1 MHTNYTRQT
10 LRQHFRQKRNC
21 LSEKQQTHAS
31 NLLLE
36 HCQAIEQ
43 YQAAKYITCYLA
55 QDGEISMKPVI
66 EDAWMQGKIVCL
78 PVLHP
83 FAKGQLLFL
92 RYHKD
97 SQMEANRFGIPEPAL
112 RVTDIVPL
120 PLIDVIFAPLVA
132 FDSQAHRLGMGGGF
146 YDRTLAPVAH
156 NTFATEIYGVAHD
169 CQKVPSGIKSDKW
182 DIPMQKIITPSKI
195 YIAP

>member
-1 MHTNYTRQT
+1 MHTTYTRQT
-10 LRQHFRQKRNC
+10 LRQHFRQKRNSLSDEQQIRASHELLSQC
-21 LSEKQQTHAS
+21 LVT
-31 NLLLE
+31 
-36 HCQAIEQ
+36 EQ
-43 YQAAKYITCYLA
+43 YQQANNIACYLA
-55 QDGEISMKPVI
+55 QDGEISMQPVI
-66 EDAWMQGKIVCL
+66 EDAWMQRKIVCL

-97 SQMEANRFGIPEPAL
+97 SQMKANRFGIPEPAM

-146 YDRTLAPVAH
+146 YDRTLAPVAR
-156 NTFATEIYGVAHD
+156 NTFTTEVYGVAHD
-169 CQKVPSGIKSDKW
+169 CQNVLNGIKNDKW